1 MTRAGR
7 VADNACALADAF
19 PAILALRD
27 KPNILPRHDA
37 EVVGDSVAEKC
48 PLLRDGPP
56 EELEEG
62 CPELAEGRVVAV
74 VGHKVVHQPLASLNG
89 IEVGTV
95 WRDEVQHALA
105 PRLIEPVLH
114 FDGVMI
120 ARIVEENVDSPF
132 PCMRGFHCRKQ

>member
-1 MTRAGR
+1 M
-7 VADNACALADAF
+7 
-19 PAILALRD
+19 
-27 KPNILPRHDA
+27 PRHDA

-48 PLLRDGPP
+48 PLLRDRPP

-62 CPELAEGRVVAV
+62 GPELAEGRVVAV
-74 VGHKVVHQPLASLNG
+74 VGHKVVHQPPASLNG

-105 PRLIEPVLH
+105 PRLVEPVLH

-132 PCMRGFHCRKQ
+132 PCRRGSTAASNEIKLSPVALGTSGIAVSPVAKSMAPWMLKL